1 MFGPGVPGAGYYQE
15 GFLQLQHGVDSAIID
30 TLKERN
36 QSEASWYVEAFR
48 ASDSSEPV
56 SLLQMFPDPPQ
67 RHDDYVYFIND
78 YMPMVL
84 LVSFLLAVAVIC
96 KDLVL
101 EKEKKLKVG
110 VEKEC
115 ASRLVRYSVYGPSQW
130 ERAIFAPPLTTAPRP
145 LDRFP

>member
-110 VEKEC
+110 VEKMRITAC
-115 ASRLVRYSVYGPSQW
+115 TVVCMGQVNGRGRFSP
-130 ERAIFAPPLTTAPRP
+130 PPLTTAPRP